1 MQIAFHTDSGIKRQE
16 NQDYV
21 GAFTNQVNRVMV
33 MVADGVTSTEGG
45 DVASAMAVEHFGHAW
60 EQTTCNSMLAISTWL
75 KETAVYVNDVIL
87 AASQRYED
95 LNRMATTLVL
105 AVIFDDQI
113 IIGNL
118 GDSKAFLL
126 HKNRLKQIS
135 FDHNLRNELLR
146 AGTITKKA
154 AEEMPNGDS
163 VTRFLGVDDQTNIEI
178 DQHPFLQKDM
188 LFLTSD
194 GITKVLSNTNIKR
207 IMQEKISLDLRAK
220 KLIASANQQG
230 APDNVTALL
239 VSRDDEK
246 DTN

>member
-1 MQIAFHTDSGIKRQE
+1 M
-16 NQDYV
+16 
-21 GAFTNQVNRVMV
+21 
-33 MVADGVTSTEGG
+33 
-45 DVASAMAVEHFGHAW
+45 
-60 EQTTCNSMLAISTWL
+60 
-75 KETAVYVNDVIL
+75 
-87 AASQRYED
+87 
-95 LNRMATTLVL
+95 
-105 AVIFDDQI
+105 
-113 IIGNL
+113 
-118 GDSKAFLL
+118 
-126 HKNRLKQIS
+126 
-135 FDHNLRNELLR
+135 LR

-154 AEEMPNGDS
+154 AEELPNGDS